1 LGVTVQGGG
10 AYVQEAPDVL
20 LAAVHT
26 WQLVQLLCV
35 LLVCCFDQ
43 PASVAAAALTP
54 ATAAAAAA
62 APGTRLEAGRRVRMG
77 CCGVGDSI
85 EAWSLAQNLVSTFL
99 QLMLQLML
107 EISLIANDVARK
119 M

>member
-1 LGVTVQGGG
+1 M
-10 AYVQEAPDVL
+10 QEAPNVL

-26 WQLVQLLCV
+26 WQLVQLLSV

-62 APGTRLEAGRRVRMG
+62 PGTRLEVGRRVSMG
-77 CCGVGDSI
+77 CCEVGDSI
-85 EAWSLAQNLVSTFL
+85 EAWSFAQNLVSTFF

-107 EISLIANDVARK
+107 QISLIANDIARK
-119 M
+119 MCMC